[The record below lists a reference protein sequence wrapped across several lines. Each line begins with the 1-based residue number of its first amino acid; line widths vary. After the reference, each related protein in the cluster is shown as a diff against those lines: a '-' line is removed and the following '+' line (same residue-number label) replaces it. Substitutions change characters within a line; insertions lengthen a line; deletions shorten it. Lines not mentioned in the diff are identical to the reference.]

1 MDHVEERAQ
10 PVDLVELAGERRRQ
24 IEAEAVDMHVHDPI
38 TQRIHHQLQRIRMP
52 HVQAVARP
60 REIDVLARVVGYEVI
75 VGAVVDSLEC
85 EGGAE
90 VVALRCVVVDDVEN
104 HLESRGVERP
114 HHLLE
119 FGDLILEGKARV
131 GGEEADRVVAPVIR
145 EPAADEPPS
154 ADGVMN
160 RQQLDTRH
168 AEGAEML
175 DDRLGAEAEVGA
187 AHVLWDSGMLDRH
200 PLDMALVDHGLVP
213 RNLRRAVTLP
223 VERRIDHDALGH
235 GAAGVAVVARQV
247 LPGAAGGVAVH
258 RIVPAHRPGDGPGV
272 GVEDELGGIEAE
284 ALLRLVGAVDAVP
297 VQLPGTG
304 IGQIAVPN
312 LIGLL
317 SQRDELRLIR
327 LMRGIEQAELDACA
341 LL

>member
-1 MDHVEERAQ
+1 MKEVEC
-10 PVDLVELAGERRRQ
+10 
-24 IEAEAVDMHVHDPI
+24 
-38 TQRIHHQLQRIRMP
+38 
-52 HVQAVARP
+52 VARP

-145 EPAADEPPS
+145 EPAVDEPPS
-154 ADGVMN
+154 ANAVMN
-160 RQQLDTRH
+160 RQQLDARH
-168 AEGAEML
+168 AQGAEML
-175 DDRLGAEAEVGA
+175 DDGLGAEAEVGA
-187 AHVLWDSGMLDRH
+187 AHFLRHTGMLDRH
-200 PLDMALVDHGLVP
+200 ALDVALVNHGLVP
-213 RNLRRAVTLP
+213 RNLRRAVAPP
-223 VERRIDHDALGH
+223 VERRIDHDTFGH

-247 LPGAAGGVAVH
+247 PPGAADGVAVH